1 MLSVVGRFRF
11 GFGFENQSAFFANHF
26 PAIGELAA
34 NSQVAYVRTVF
45 GNHHYCWFQCVTDMK
60 VFAMITDRNVIH
72 VPWRLFDPSQYIIIV
87 TMVRFKFG
95 RLSKVLVVFGTFL
108 AP

>member
-1 MLSVVGRFRF
+1 MPALDSCRDEQGRTGKLNREFERVHFFFVRKSKLVLSVVGRFRF

-45 GNHHYCWFQCVTDMK
+45 GNP
-60 VFAMITDRNVIH
+60 ITAGSSVS
-72 VPWRLFDPSQYIIIV
+72 P
-87 TMVRFKFG
+87 T
-95 RLSKVLVVFGTFL
+95 
-108 AP
+108 